1 MDKIET
7 VWKMRECSMQEVKEL
22 AYELEIP
29 IPVAQVMLTR
39 GIDSVE
45 KAEQFLDL
53 KINKL
58 HDPTTLPDAEIAIK
72 RISKAIGGFLS
83 CKSELGVGTTFTINM
98 TGEVKMENEEK
109 EEIKPKN
116 RSNKRDL

>member
-39 GIDSVE
+39 GIDSVL
-45 KAEQFLDL
+45 KAEQFLD
-53 KINKL
+53 KK
-58 HDPTTLPDAEIAIK
+58 
-72 RISKAIGGFLS
+72 
-83 CKSELGVGTTFTINM
+83 
-98 TGEVKMENEEK
+98 K
-109 EEIKPKN
+109 EHNQNADGKKT
-116 RSNKRDL
+116 DLCQFPYICDSLL

>member
-39 GIDSVE
+39 CIDSVL
-45 KAEQFLDL
+45 KA
-53 KINKL
+53 
-58 HDPTTLPDAEIAIK
+58 
-72 RISKAIGGFLS
+72 
-83 CKSELGVGTTFTINM
+83 
-98 TGEVKMENEEK
+98 
-109 EEIKPKN
+109 
-116 RSNKRDL
+116 